1 MLLYRICKC
10 VLGRVLGRR
19 DVDLWCEAKCGES
32 DVYISLLL
40 MSLSSKFNS
49 SWVRDDER
57 LMKNEVHLEEL
68 GK

>member
-1 MLLYRICKC
+1 MLLYRIYKC
-10 VLGRVLGRR
+10 VLGRVLG
-19 DVDLWCEAKCGES
+19 DVNLWCEAKCGS
-32 DVYISLLL
+32 DVVYISLLL